1 MIERP
6 QTKDNDLI
14 TYYVNDMKFIYLF
27 NQSISVALS
36 KPVAQC
42 NIVAISNWHLFLL
55 FTLVISP
62 FNAYRNRTFGCCSD
76 LVVVVVVIVAVVTT
90 VRVFCIAGLL
100 TVV

>member
-1 MIERP
+1 MIGRP
-6 QTKDNDLI
+6 QTKDNDI
-14 TYYVNDMKFIYLF
+14 TYYDNNMKFIYLF
-27 NQSISVALS
+27 NQSISVVLS

-55 FTLVISP
+55 AKLVISP
-62 FNAYRNRTFGCCSD
+62 FSAYRNCTFSCCSD
-76 LVVVVVVIVAVVTT
+76 LVVVVVVAVVTT